1 MKPSDTSPEAAAPL
15 PVELYRQMTP
25 GQKLL
30 RVFEAYRA
38 GKAAG
43 DGRAGDALTPR
54 PRPGNWTCSGNANT
68 LGQELFTEV
77 YGQHIAQQLAE
88 MA

>member
-1 MKPSDTSPEAAAPL
+1 MKPSDTSPEAAAL
-15 PVELYRQMTP
+15 LVELYRQMTP

-38 GKAAG
+38 GKALAMAG
-43 DGRAGDALTPR
+43 LAMRYPKASVGQLDLLWKRQH
-54 PRPGNWTCSGNANT
+54 
-68 LGQELFTEV
+68 LGTELFTEV